1 MEKKTNNK
9 INKEVKKVN
18 KKTNNKVNKE
28 VNKKVKKKKLK
39 IIPKEKNERILF
51 IIFIVLLISVIALA
65 FITVDKKKE
74 YEAKQT
80 DITIPIIEENVNNTL
95 NVDISNLSKGA
106 LKEYKFKITNYKDK
120 KVNSE
125 KLVYNIYVDAL
136 ENDVTIKL
144 YKSGNEKNLFKDLKK
159 YEISNVSLPKNKK
172 SDDLYT
178 LIVKASSNIEN
189 KKSVEIKIT
198 STN

>member
-1 MEKKTNNK
+1 MEKKTNTK
-9 INKEVKKVN
+9 VKKVN
-18 KKTNNKVNKE
+18 KKTNSKVNKE
-28 VNKKVKKKKLK
+28 VNKKVKKKRLK
-39 IIPKEKNERILF
+39 IIPKEKSERILF
-51 IIFIVLLISVIALA
+51 IVFIILLISVIALA

-80 DITIPIIEENVNNTL
+80 DITMPIIEEGANNTL

-125 KLVYNIYVDAL
+125 KISYNIYVDTL

-144 YKSGNEKNLFKDLKK
+144 YKSSNEKNLFQGLEK
-159 YEISNVSLPKNKK
+159 YEISNISLPKNKK

-178 LIVKASSNIEN
+178 LIVKANSNIEN